1 MFPYR
6 SSSVPIDIDTLLAK
20 TPIVDLGA
28 PGNTRSSIVKTILG
42 KQPTPPRL
50 TPIIDLAHMP
60 NQALID
66 LSERIAP
73 HKNKLMMPNDLK
85 FTTLAEKEKAKRFQ
99 DVINIRRMKDEALR
113 DIVLEN
119 LGIAKDAIET
129 GEFAAKKM
137 GASRTLRNV
146 AKAAKVLTGIAKV
159 TLERRWGRAEG
170 KTKKTKKALTNTVKK
185 TYRNH
190 KTRKCKSKQCHK
202 KSRRQQITKRH

>member
-1 MFPYR
+1 MFPSR
-6 SSSVPIDIDTLLAK
+6 SNSVPIDINTLIAK
-20 TPIVDLGA
+20 TPIVDLSA
-28 PGNTRSSIVKTILG
+28 PSKTKSSIVKTILG

-73 HKNKLMMPNDLK
+73 HKNKLRMPNDLK
-85 FTTLAEKEKAKRFQ
+85 FTTIEENAKTKRFQ
-99 DVINIRRMKDEALR
+99 DVVNIRRMTDEALR

-137 GASRTLRNV
+137 GASRSLRNM
-146 AKAAKVLTGIAKV
+146 AKATKILTGIAKA

-170 KTKKTKKALTNTVKK
+170 KTKKALTNTLKN

-202 KSRRQQITKRH
+202 KSRRQRITKKH